1 MKRLLIILTL
11 LLVTAISVYTTEK
24 TQPHRLIYHS
34 DVTMEQFKQVCKK
47 ENVTSDLSKWL
58 EFSVAFNNEKEV
70 IQWLY
75 VKGKN
80 ADTLFTL
87 TKRPEHDHYKLD
99 IQVRE
104 KEPKK

>member
-1 MKRLLIILTL
+1 MKRILIILTL
-11 LLVTAISVYTTEK
+11 LLTTALSVYTAANKPE
-24 TQPHRLIYHS
+24 HRLIYHS
-34 DVTMEQFKQVCKK
+34 NVTMDEFKQICKQEK
-47 ENVTSDLSKWL
+47 VTSDLTKWL
-58 EFSVAFNNEKEV
+58 ELSVSFNNEKEV

-87 TKRPEHDHYKLD
+87 TKRPEHDYYKLD
-99 IQVRE
+99 IQIRE